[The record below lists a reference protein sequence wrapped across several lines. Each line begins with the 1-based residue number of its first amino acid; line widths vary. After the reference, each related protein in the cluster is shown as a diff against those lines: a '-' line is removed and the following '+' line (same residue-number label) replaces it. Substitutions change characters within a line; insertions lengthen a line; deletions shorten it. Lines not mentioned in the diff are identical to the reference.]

1 MKTQVTLKLSKHA
14 FDKLTRLSKQLDLS
28 CDEFATLC
36 FEYVD
41 VKHQGIVAAAKKINA
56 EKNKVKVNKKN
67 LSQHLN
73 QLSAEQVELLLSK
86 AAKKIKS

>member
-1 MKTQVTLKLSKHA
+1 MKKSIQLQLSNKA
-14 FDKLTRLSKQLDLS
+14 FDNLKKLSKQLGIS

-41 VKHQGIVAAAKKINA
+41 IKHQKMIEAA
-56 EKNKVKVNKKN
+56 EKIKNIKKSEFLDKKN

-73 QLSAEQVELLLSK
+73 QLSADQIELLLNK
-86 AAKKIKS
+86 ASQKKKN